1 MRRPAAAGVIP
12 MTDECDGIEQPRPD
26 DDAPVPPAEAGLPP
40 LRTRLLGRAPRVVLW
55 LVAFTALAF
64 LADDLGG
71 WGLLPAPEELWPWR
85 DEASPERAVSTA
97 RVRQATAELDQALAT
112 ALASSPPA
120 SPPVAGPSSAGP
132 SSAEPSSA
140 EPPSVV
146 AASSSSS
153 DPSRRLVAT
162 MATDG
167 TIHALENPCRREDAG
182 RCLERALD
190 PFYGALRRTALGEP
204 GAVTRVTH
212 YGDSVIIEDLW
223 TATVRR
229 KLQQRFGD
237 AGAGFLF
244 VARPW
249 EWYGHQDV
257 VTKFTDAWHVK
268 RVTIGQS
275 LDRLYGYGGVTFIA
289 GGPGAK
295 ATFGTSTTGPTGGA
309 VSRFEVYFL
318 AQPHGGSLE
327 IAADGTVLETF
338 STAADAVASGFRR
351 VDVPDGPH
359 QLTVRSLGGGPVRL
373 FGVTLEREGPG
384 VVYDGIGILGASA
397 RALLEPDEAHWR
409 SQFEHR
415 RPDLV
420 VLTFGTNES
429 DHDLSLAG
437 YREQLTR
444 VVARVR
450 AVAPFAACLL
460 AGPPDRG
467 DPNTRKTRPVI
478 PKLVQIQREVALA
491 GGCAFWDT
499 FTAMGGPDT
508 MWRWYRTNPRQ
519 SFGDLTH
526 LAPAGGEILGGLLY
540 GALVQGLLEYLE
552 RSAAHPAGG

>member
-1 MRRPAAAGVIP
+1 
-12 MTDECDGIEQPRPD
+12 MTDERDETDLPRPE
-26 DDAPVPPAEAGLPP
+26 DDAPAPPAETALPP
-40 LRTRLLGRAPRVVLW
+40 LRARLLGRAPRVVLW
-55 LVAFTALAF
+55 LLALAALAF

-71 WGLLPAPEELWPWR
+71 WGLLPRPDELWPWR
-85 DEASPERAVSTA
+85 SEAPPERAVSPA
-97 RVRQATAELDQALAT
+97 QVRAATAELDDALAA
-112 ALASSPPA
+112 ALGRRPPSRAPEPAAGPAGAPSGGPSPAAVPPPPLPPPA
-120 SPPVAGPSSAGP
+120 EEDPARRL
-132 SSAEPSSA
+132 
-140 EPPSVV
+140 
-146 AASSSSS
+146 AASME
-153 DPSRRLVAT
+153 A
-162 MATDG
+162 G
-167 TIHALENPCRREDAG
+167 ETIQPLENPCRREERG
-182 RCLERALD
+182 RCAERALD
-190 PFYGALRRTALGEP
+190 PFYTALRRTALGKP

-223 TATVRR
+223 TGTVRR

-268 RVTIGQS
+268 RVTVGQS
-275 LDRLYGYGGVTFIA
+275 HDRLYGFGGVSFLA

-295 ATFGTSTTGPTGGA
+295 ATFATSDEGPTGRA

-318 AQPHGGSLE
+318 AQPHGGTLE
-327 IAADGTVLETF
+327 VAADGAVLKTF
-338 STAADAVASGFRR
+338 STAAEAVECGFRR
-351 VDVPDGPH
+351 LDVPDGPH
-359 QLTVRSLGGGPVRL
+359 QLSVRSLGGGPVRL

-397 RALLEPDEAHWR
+397 RALLEPDEAHWKE
-409 SQFEHR
+409 QFAHR

-429 DHDLSLAG
+429 DHDLSMTG
-437 YREQLTR
+437 YREQLAR
-444 VVARVR
+444 VVARIR
-450 AVAPFAACLL
+450 AVAPFAGCLL

-478 PKLVQIQREVALA
+478 PKIVAVQREVALA

-526 LAPAGGEILGGLLY
+526 LAPAGGEVLGGLFY

-552 RSAAHPAGG
+552 RAPETPLP

>member
-1 MRRPAAAGVIP
+1 
-12 MTDECDGIEQPRPD
+12 MTDERDESEQPRPD
-26 DDAPVPPAEAGLPP
+26 DDVSAPPAGAGLPP
-40 LRTRLLGRAPRVVLW
+40 LRARLLGRAPRVALW
-55 LVAFTALAF
+55 LVAFAALAF

-97 RVRQATAELDQALAT
+97 QVRQATADLDQALAT
-112 ALASSPPA
+112 ALANRPSAAAPA
-120 SPPVAGPSSAGP
+120 SGPSSVGKASIGP
-132 SSAEPSSA
+132 
-140 EPPSVV
+140 PPVV
-146 AASSSSS
+146 AAASASPE
-153 DPSRRLVAT
+153 DPSRRLAAA

-190 PFYGALRRTALGEP
+190 PFYDALRRTALGVP

-257 VTKFTDAWHVK
+257 ATKFTDAWHVK
-268 RVTIGQS
+268 RVTTGQS

-295 ATFGTSTTGPTGGA
+295 ATFGTSDAGPTGGA

-318 AQPHGGSLE
+318 AQPRGGSVE
-327 IAADGTVLETF
+327 IAADGTALDTF
-338 STAADAVASGFRR
+338 STAAEVVASGFRR

-359 QLTVRSLGGGPVRL
+359 EFTLRSLGGGPVRL

-437 YREQLTR
+437 YREQLAR
-444 VVARVR
+444 VVARIR
-450 AVAPFAACLL
+450 AVAPFAGCLL

-478 PKLVQIQREVALA
+478 PKIVRIQREVALA

-540 GALVQGLLEYLE
+540 GALVQGLLEYLARTE
-552 RSAAHPAGG
+552 ALSVGVQRPLTGGAAPGQ